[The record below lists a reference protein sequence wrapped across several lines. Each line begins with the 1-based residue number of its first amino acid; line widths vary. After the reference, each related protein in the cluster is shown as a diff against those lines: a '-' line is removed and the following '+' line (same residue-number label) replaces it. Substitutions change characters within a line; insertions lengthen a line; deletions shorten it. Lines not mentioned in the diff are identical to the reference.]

1 MFAQGLVTPVI
12 KNLESKNLAEA
23 AVQLGRNMGNWPI
36 LGCDPNETSQ
46 RLGTVF
52 SWGVGGSNW
61 EGWICCMGRN
71 GVEWCVDTLDFNM
84 YTIVHTLLITNYI
97 ALHNMKLH
105 TYNIQYYT
113 IIYICRLHVDR

>member
-1 MFAQGLVTPVI
+1 MLKFNRSVWVGQTNLFLHLFLEGIFHKNILMFAQGLVTPVI

-23 AVQLGRNMGNWPI
+23 
-36 LGCDPNETSQ
+36 
-46 RLGTVF
+46 
-52 SWGVGGSNW
+52 GSNW

-71 GVEWCVDTLDFNM
+71 GVEWCIDTLDFNM
-84 YTIVHTLLITNYI
+84 YTILHTLLIITNYI
-97 ALHNMKLH
+97 ALHNIKLH